1 MHKFSR
7 ITSFAPAPQRLLVK
21 MLTRDVTRCPNDTHT
36 FQTSDR
42 IKALESM
49 FLRFSR
55 AHLVWQR
62 KCFTRVRHDDQPLL
76 RDLEVQFTRTAT
88 TQMTAMQ
95 QGVCRRDGELVN
107 LSTDEKQRR
116 LLKHDAQGEQR

>member
-1 MHKFSR
+1 
-7 ITSFAPAPQRLLVK
+7 
-21 MLTRDVTRCPNDTHT
+21 
-36 FQTSDR
+36 
-42 IKALESM
+42 M